1 MIRKSFFFA
10 VLIILGILLYLN
22 PNFKTI
28 SAGVAILLFGM
39 IMLEEGFRVF
49 TKGPL
54 QNILKRATNKLY
66 KSITAGAFVTA
77 LIQSSSLVSV
87 ITISFISAGLISL
100 GGGMGLIF
108 GANIGTT
115 ATAWLVAGFGLKIKI
130 SALAMPMLVFG
141 VVFSFQKKLT
151 LKGIGNVLAG
161 LGFFFLGIH
170 YMKEGFDVFKDEATL
185 WVGLVLTV
193 TSGIGF
199 WGSIVFY
206 NSYLPEV
213 AYPEQ
218 QDQVSAKGFIYG
230 YVGSILLLLLC
241 LVLIEGHEMFG
252 LTKGLATRVS
262 FVLVGLWWLGF
273 AQITYRRLPNNVY
286 NRKPEK
292 DYLWKGFK
300 ELKIVAKDL
309 INYPQLRT
317 FLISFFFFS
326 VGVQTIIYM
335 AGIFGSKELKLPTTN
350 LIGAI
355 LLVQIVAVFG
365 AYFFSRI
372 SKKLGNIT
380 ALKITIVIWGLVC
393 FTAFLLDK
401 DQELVEWYFY
411 GLGGLIGLV
420 LGAIQSL
427 SRSTYSKLLPET
439 EDHATYFSFYD
450 VTEKLAIVL
459 GMIVFGALNALTG
472 SMQWSVLFLAIFF
485 LISFIILSVMKK
497 TKYVK

>member
-1 MIRKSFFFA
+1 MLQRGDKKLINAWAFYDWANSVYSLVISTAVFPIYYATVTESFESYNAVTEKIQFLGSQWNPTTLYNYTIAFFMLVVA
-10 VLIILGILLYLN
+10 FISPIL
-22 PNFKTI
+22 
-28 SAGVAILLFGM
+28 SGVADYTG
-39 IMLEEGFRVF
+39 
-49 TKGPL
+49 
-54 QNILKRATNKLY
+54 NKL
-66 KSITAGAFVTA
+66 KFLKFFCLLGSLSI
-77 LIQSSSLVSV
+77 
-87 ITISFISAGLISL
+87 
-100 GGGMGLIF
+100 MGLYF
-108 GANIGTT
+108 
-115 ATAWLVAGFGLKIKI
+115 
-130 SALAMPMLVFG
+130 
-141 VVFSFQKKLT
+141 
-151 LKGIGNVLAG
+151 
-161 LGFFFLGIH
+161 
-170 YMKEGFDVFKDEATL
+170 FKDESSL
-185 WVGLVLTV
+185 WIGLVLTI

-206 NSYLPEV
+206 NAYLPEV
-213 AYPEQ
+213 AHPEQ

-230 YVGSILLLLLC
+230 YIGSILLLILC
-241 LVLIEGHEMFG
+241 LVLIEGHELFG
-252 LTKGLATRVS
+252 LTKGVATRIS
-262 FVLVGLWWLGF
+262 FVIVGIWWLGF

-286 NRKPEK
+286 NHKPDK

-300 ELKIVAKDL
+300 ELKIVFKDL

-335 AGIFGSKELKLPTTN
+335 AGIFGSKELNLPTTN

-355 LLVQIVAVFG
+355 LLVQIVAVLG
-365 AYFFSRI
+365 AYIFSNV
-372 SKKLGNIT
+372 SKKFGNLT
-380 ALKITIVIWGLVC
+380 ALKITIIIWGLVC

-450 VTEKLAIVL
+450 VTEKIAIVL
-459 GMIVFGALNALTG
+459 GMIVFGALNAITG

-485 LISFIILSVMKK
+485 LVSFIILNFIKK
-497 TKYVK
+497 TKYVQ

>member
-1 MIRKSFFFA
+1 M
-10 VLIILGILLYLN
+10 
-22 PNFKTI
+22 
-28 SAGVAILLFGM
+28 
-39 IMLEEGFRVF
+39 
-49 TKGPL
+49 
-54 QNILKRATNKLY
+54 LKRGDKKLINAWAFYDWANSVYSLVISTAVFPIYYATVTESFDSYNPVAENIQFLGSQWNPTTLYNYTIAFFMLVVAFISPILSGIADYTGNKL
-66 KSITAGAFVTA
+66 KFLKFFCLLGSLSI
-77 LIQSSSLVSV
+77 
-87 ITISFISAGLISL
+87 
-100 GGGMGLIF
+100 MGLYF
-108 GANIGTT
+108 
-115 ATAWLVAGFGLKIKI
+115 
-130 SALAMPMLVFG
+130 
-141 VVFSFQKKLT
+141 
-151 LKGIGNVLAG
+151 
-161 LGFFFLGIH
+161 
-170 YMKEGFDVFKDEATL
+170 FKDEATL
-185 WVGLVLTV
+185 WVGLVLTI

-206 NSYLPEV
+206 NAYLPEV

-230 YVGSILLLLLC
+230 YIGSILLLILC
-241 LVLIEGHEMFG
+241 LILIEGHEIFG

-262 FVLVGLWWLGF
+262 FIIVGLWWLGF

-286 NRKPEK
+286 NHKPDK
-292 DYLWKGFK
+292 NYLWKGFK
-300 ELKIVAKDL
+300 ELKKVAKDL
-309 INYPQLRT
+309 INYPHLRT

-365 AYFFSRI
+365 AYFFSKV

-485 LISFIILSVMKK
+485 LVSFIVLSFMKK